1 VSARRRRAYLL
12 GLRAEIWATLYL
24 RLFGWR
30 ILARRWQDGG
40 GEIDIVAM
48 RGDVVAFV
56 EVKARP
62 SLDQAAEAVTR
73 DKARRM
79 SRAARAWAARHPWSA
94 GKVLRGDA
102 LLMAPR
108 RWPRHAPGAVE
119 LEF

>member
-1 VSARRRRAYLL
+1 MRTHNQRFGALGERIAARWLARR
-12 GLRAEIWATLYL
+12 
-24 RLFGWR
+24 GWR
-30 ILARRWQDGG
+30 IVYHRFVNGRRDIDLVAERDG
-40 GEIDIVAM
+40 
-48 RGDVVAFV
+48 VVAFV

-62 SLDQAAEAVTR
+62 SLDQAAQAVTG

-94 GKVLRGDA
+94 DKVLRGDA

-119 LEF
+119 LEL